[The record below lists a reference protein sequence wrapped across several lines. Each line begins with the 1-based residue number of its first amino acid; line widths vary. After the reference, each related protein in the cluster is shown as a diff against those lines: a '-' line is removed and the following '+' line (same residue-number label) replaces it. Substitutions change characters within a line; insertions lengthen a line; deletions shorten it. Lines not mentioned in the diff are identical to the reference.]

1 LVLLIETGF
10 IEQIPVLQVEQ
21 VLLVFQ
27 QLLAFLVHPEL
38 HLEVAKRSIETNAQE
53 IIRVLVGIAVF
64 EFSAFENVDI

>member
-1 LVLLIETGF
+1 MYA
-10 IEQIPVLQVEQ
+10 
-21 VLLVFQ
+21 LLVFQ